1 MDVIKPYNEPVFPS
15 MQGFA
20 VAAEAGEGE
29 LGPTRMRMMNI
40 RRNALQKAYLD
51 RWNASATSDG
61 KPPID
66 GIIQAVSP
74 WAAPRLSETQ
84 RSGLYVGYTG
94 VWNFLGE
101 YIPKPL
107 LPPPGPSKKPN
118 RSFLRL
124 LDLPVPPP
132 D

>member
-1 MDVIKPYNEPVFPS
+1 MDIVKPYDEPIFPS

-29 LGPTRMRMMNI
+29 LGPTKMRLMNI

-51 RWNASATSDG
+51 RWNASATADG

-66 GIIQAVSP
+66 GVIQALSP
-74 WAAPRLSETQ
+74 WAAPRLGETQ

-101 YIPKPL
+101 FSLCL
-107 LPPPGPSKKPN
+107 LLSFLLLDPGPPHYLCTSHAYFN
-118 RSFLRL
+118 VR
-124 LDLPVPPP
+124 
-132 D
+132 